1 MKRAG
6 TSESERERTGTSQ
19 KGPELTGMV
28 GKKSEGET
36 QRPAL
41 RTEKRTRRLA
51 QAIRWEFILGILL
64 LIAIVG
70 GEILS
75 PDFLTAA
82 NWTNLLANFVEIALL
97 ALPLTLIVITK
108 EIDLSVASVLGLAS
122 SLLGVLWQTRL
133 PMPLILLGCLLA
145 GALAGLL
152 NGFLIVQFRLPSLA
166 VTIGTL
172 TLFRGFSFVL
182 LGDRAIADFPPE
194 YSNIGFGTAGFV
206 PIPFL
211 LFLILAIATAVLVH
225 TTPFGRTLFAI
236 GGNQTAARFSGV
248 RTQRTKLILFTV
260 SGIISALAG
269 IVYTFRFMSSRADN
283 GTGFELSALAAVF
296 LGGVSVEG
304 GKGTVF
310 GTFLSLLLIAVI
322 NNALTLVDVSNEI
335 LTIVTGSLLITSIV
349 LPNLLSRWR
358 QQFRPRHFAET
369 AAAQSVPQ
377 NPS

>member
-1 MKRAG
+1 
-6 TSESERERTGTSQ
+6 
-19 KGPELTGMV
+19 
-28 GKKSEGET
+28 
-36 QRPAL
+36 
-41 RTEKRTRRLA
+41 
-51 QAIRWEFILGILL
+51 
-64 LIAIVG
+64 
-70 GEILS
+70 
-75 PDFLTAA
+75 
-82 NWTNLLANFVEIALL
+82 
-97 ALPLTLIVITK
+97 
-108 EIDLSVASVLGLAS
+108 
-122 SLLGVLWQTRL
+122 
-133 PMPLILLGCLLA
+133 LLA
-145 GALAGLL
+145 GGLAGLM

-194 YSNIGFGTAGFV
+194 YSNIGFGTVGFV

-211 LFLILAIATAVLVH
+211 LFLGLAIAIAVLVH
-225 TTPFGRTLFAI
+225 ATAFGRTLFAI

-248 RTQRTKLILFTV
+248 RTQHTKIILFTL
-260 SGIISALAG
+260 SGVISALAG

-296 LGGVSVEG
+296 LGGVSVTG

-335 LTIVTGSLLITSIV
+335 LTIVTGSLLIASIV
-349 LPNLLSRWR
+349 LPNLLSRLR
-358 QQFRPRHFAET
+358 EQFRPRRSAESS
-369 AAAQSVPQ
+369 ASVAQSVPQ

>member
-1 MKRAG
+1 MSRSTRFKLAQGKAPLTRSMFG
-6 TSESERERTGTSQ
+6 QG
-19 KGPELTGMV
+19 GPSV
-28 GKKSEGET
+28 GPG
-36 QRPAL
+36 QR
-41 RTEKRTRRLA
+41 RRLA
-51 QAIRWEFILGILL
+51 RTIGWELILGILL
-64 LIAIVG
+64 LIAIVVG
-70 GEILS
+70 QVLS
-75 PDFLTAA
+75 PDFLTTA

-97 ALPLTLIVITK
+97 SLPLTLIVITK

-122 SLLGVLWQTRL
+122 SLLGFLWLARW
-133 PMPLILLGCLLA
+133 PMPLILFCCLLA
-145 GALAGLL
+145 GGLAGLL

-194 YSNIGFGTAGFV
+194 YSNIGFGTVGIL

-211 LFLILAIATAVLVH
+211 LFLILAIGTAILVH
-225 TTPFGRTLFAI
+225 ATPFGRTLFAI

-248 RTQRTKLILFTV
+248 RAERTKLILFTL
-260 SGIISALAG
+260 SGVISALAG

-296 LGGVSVEG
+296 LGGASVTG

-335 LTIVTGSLLITSIV
+335 LTIVTGSLLIASIV
-349 LPNLLSRWR
+349 LPNLLSRLR
-358 QQFRPRHFAET
+358 ERFRPRHSAESP
-369 AAAQSVPQ
+369 ASVAQSVPQ

>member
-1 MKRAG
+1 MTRSTRFQLAHG
-6 TSESERERTGTSQ
+6 
-19 KGPELTGMV
+19 GP
-28 GKKSEGET
+28 
-36 QRPAL
+36 RDAPAQG
-41 RTEKRTRRLA
+41 RRLT
-51 QAIRWEFILGILL
+51 QAIGWELILAILL
-64 LIAIVG
+64 VLAIAG
-70 GEILS
+70 GRILS
-75 PDFLTAA
+75 SDFLTTA
-82 NWTNLLANFVEIALL
+82 NWTNLLANFVEIAFL

-122 SLLGVLWQTRL
+122 SLLGFLWQAGW
-133 PMPLILLGCLLA
+133 PMPLVLLVCLLT

-194 YSNIGFGTAGFV
+194 YCNIGFGTVGFL

-211 LFLILAIATAVLVH
+211 LFLALAIATAIVVH
-225 TTPFGRTLFAI
+225 ATPFGRTLFAI
-236 GGNQTAARFSGV
+236 GGNQTAAHFSGV
-248 RTQRTKLILFTV
+248 RTQRTKLILFAV
-260 SGIISALAG
+260 SGVVSALAG
-269 IVYTFRFMSSRADN
+269 IVFTFRFMSSRADN

-296 LGGVSVEG
+296 LGGVSVVG

-335 LTIVTGSLLITSIV
+335 LTIVTGSLLISSIV
-349 LPNLLSRWR
+349 LPNLLSQVRER
-358 QQFRPRHFAET
+358 FRPRHSTVAS
-369 AAAQSVPQ
+369 AAVAQSVPQ